1 MTFHYTDPDGDHLH
15 VTPTTRYGK
24 PALNVRTERRDGQSG
39 AAVDIP
45 ASQLEDV
52 VDGLRRIRRQAAGAH
67 PGIRPLQPKPEPT
80 GVPAAS
86 TLLQLLTDALT
97 AEHHRRAQE
106 QIVASP
112 EEHSAA
118 MAAAAM
124 AVVLPTTRLTAAL
137 HQSAEADVRRVTV
150 LYEQWVKA
158 GPPPAGTSV
167 SRWWDARL
175 VELHDAILPP
185 AGD

>member
-1 MTFHYTDPDGDHLH
+1 MTYQYTDPDGDHLH

-24 PALNVRTERRDGQSG
+24 PALNLRTERRDGEGG

-52 VDGLRRIRRQAAGAH
+52 IDGLRRTRRQAAGGH
-67 PGIRPLQPKPEPT
+67 PGIRPLKPTPQAPT
-80 GVPAAS
+80 LRE
-86 TLLQLLTDALT
+86 LLVKALT

-106 QIVASP
+106 RIVASP

-118 MAAAAM
+118 MADVVL
-124 AVVLPTTRLTAAL
+124 AVILPTTRLTAEL
-137 HQSAEADVRRVTV
+137 HRSAEADLQRVTT

-158 GPPPAGTSV
+158 GPPPAGTSI

-175 VELHDAILPP
+175 VELRTAILPP
-185 AGD
+185 TEH

>member
-1 MTFHYTDPDGDHLH
+1 MTFQYTDPDGDHLY

-24 PALNVRTERRDGQSG
+24 PALNLRTERRDGESG

-52 VDGLRRIRRQAAGAH
+52 VDGLRRIRRQAAGGH

-80 GVPAAS
+80 TPALSEQIAGAIHADLLAHRGRLDQGLLGIVPR
-86 TLLQLLTDALT
+86 LTDAVL
-97 AEHHRRAQE
+97 
-106 QIVASP
+106 
-112 EEHSAA
+112 
-118 MAAAAM
+118 
-124 AVVLPTTRLTAAL
+124 AVILPTTRLTADL
-137 HQSAEADVRRVTV
+137 HRSAEADLRRVTT

-158 GPPPAGTSV
+158 GPPAAGTSI

-175 VELHDAILPP
+175 VELRTAILPP
-185 AGD
+185 TEH